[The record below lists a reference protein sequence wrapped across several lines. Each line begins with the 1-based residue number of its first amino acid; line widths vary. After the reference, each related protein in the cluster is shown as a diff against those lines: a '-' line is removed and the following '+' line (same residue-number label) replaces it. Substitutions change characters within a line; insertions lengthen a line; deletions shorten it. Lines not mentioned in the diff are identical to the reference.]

1 MKNTILIGMCIAL
14 GAGILSVR
22 AADTPVQAAA
32 RAALLQNLNKVDLP
46 QNEPSPETNTPPST
60 NTPPVTAA
68 AQPAQTVTNAVTN
81 VTAAVPDQAAP
92 LPTALP
98 TTRTEAAAAATVP
111 VAASETQLPPA
122 APATVPPT
130 PAKPAPAAQVP
141 NTPPTVARATV
152 PPAAGARATQSERA
166 GPATASDH
174 HPRMTLSMVFVLLAV
189 LVPLTAFAGATIWQR
204 RQRRRLDQSLLSDPA
219 ASALIRARSI
229 QADQMVERV
238 ENDIFAACG
247 SCALAAIG
255 AVVIGLWLPRP
266 LSAFISPIFLAGF
279 AFLGGFL
286 MFRAM
291 RRFRAVQNIRLAP
304 VDQPRIVSRA
314 EPVAAKEREGKPN
327 REPARMEQ
335 QAIVLTPEPLMA
347 KDTQADSNGVTA
359 VTKEL
364 QARLNGEALPA
375 EKPRGGL
382 NGKVVVTKPRVVKR
396 RKTVS
401 PRSKVRAEPQ

>member
-1 MKNTILIGMCIAL
+1 MCIAL
-14 GAGILSVR
+14 EAGFASVR

-32 RAALLQNLNKVDLP
+32 RAALLQNLNKVDQP
-46 QNEPSPETNTPPST
+46 QIQPSPESNAPSL
-60 NTPPVTAA
+60 TAA
-68 AQPAQTVTNAVTN
+68 AQPIPATTN
-81 VTAAVPDQAAP
+81 VIAAVPNHAKP
-92 LPTALP
+92 PPTVLTA
-98 TTRTEAAAAATVP
+98 TTPEAVSAAAASAAPPQTPPATAAPVLPAPVEPARTAPATV
-111 VAASETQLPPA
+111 AQ
-122 APATVPPT
+122 ATVPPT
-130 PAKPAPAAQVP
+130 AK
-141 NTPPTVARATV
+141 TVGTRGEET
-152 PPAAGARATQSERA
+152 S
-166 GPATASDH
+166 PATASGH
-174 HPRMTLSMVFVLLAV
+174 HPKMSLSMAFVLLAI
-189 LVPLTAFAGATIWQR
+189 LVPLLAFAGATIWQR
-204 RQRRRLDQSLLSDPA
+204 RHRRCVDQSLLMDPA
-219 ASALIRARSI
+219 ASALVRARSI
-229 QADQMVERV
+229 QADQMVERA

-247 SCALAAIG
+247 SCALAAVG
-255 AVVIGLWLPRP
+255 AVMIGLWLPRP
-266 LSAFISPIFLAGF
+266 LSVFASAIFLAGF

-304 VDQPRIVSRA
+304 ADQPRIVSRA

-327 REPARMEQ
+327 REPATMKQPE
-335 QAIVLTPEPLMA
+335 IVLTLEPLMA
-347 KDTQADSNGVTA
+347 KDTQADSNAVTA

>member
-1 MKNTILIGMCIAL
+1 MKNSILIGMCIAL

-46 QNEPSPETNTPPST
+46 QAQPPPESNAPSM
-60 NTPPVTAA
+60 TAA

-81 VTAAVPDQAAP
+81 VTATVPDQAAP
-92 LPTALP
+92 PATASP
-98 TTRTEAAAAATVP
+98 ITRPEAAAAATVP
-111 VAASETQLPPA
+111 AAVSETQLAPA
-122 APATVPPT
+122 APAPVPPT
-130 PAKPAPAAQVP
+130 QAKPAPATQEP
-141 NTPPTVARATV
+141 NTPPTVARTTV

-174 HPRMTLSMVFVLLAV
+174 RPRLSLNMVFVLLAV

-204 RQRRRLDQSLLSDPA
+204 RQRRRLDQSLLTDPA
-219 ASALIRARSI
+219 ASALVRARSI

-266 LSAFISPIFLAGF
+266 LSVFVSPIFLAGF

-314 EPVAAKEREGKPN
+314 EPVAAKERQGKPN
-327 REPARMEQ
+327 REPAKMKQ
-335 QAIVLTPEPLMA
+335 QAIVLTQEPLMA

-364 QARLNGEALPA
+364 QARLNGEALPP

-382 NGKVVVTKPRVVKR
+382 NGKVIVTKPRVVKR